1 MRADGSTQ
9 STPQAHVAKWPVRIG
24 AWRGV
29 LLCVLLAGLL
39 HLLFLGSVS
48 RIVLMVPGEFADD
61 QAHPIFST
69 RSIRIENTAPA
80 AVVAAVPAPTK
91 PKAQGTVSLQADEP
105 VATAP
110 KIPTA
115 RDAAESVAFVV
126 APPPEPA
133 RLAQTP
139 AAPASAASAPVTAEA
154 PASQQLPPIP
164 PAPVDLLPAVAV
176 AAESVA
182 PLAAAPA
189 AIAPQRSPLV
199 SPTPV
204 AAAPASPLASAPALS
219 SPAEPAA
226 SSAPVAT
233 APGGGLAAYNYLFP
247 GSTRLKYDV
256 AGIVKGFKYFV
267 SGDLLWLQD
276 GSNYTARLEISHFLL
291 GSKVQTSKGAI
302 TLRGLEPVRFG
313 EKVRSEVAA
322 HFERD
327 KGKVSFSANTP
338 DVPIMPLA
346 QDQVSIF
353 VQLAAMF
360 AADGQAFVPGS
371 KLVFQAVGA
380 RGSEDWE
387 FRVQAPE
394 RLKIQGKEW
403 TAYKLLREHRAEYDT
418 RAELWLAQEL
428 EGMPIRIRLSQT
440 SGDEIDMVWTR
451 SQKP

>member
-1 MRADGSTQ
+1 MQAQGSAQ
-9 STPQAHVAKWPVRIG
+9 KMPLAPVAKRPGRI
-24 AWRGV
+24 AVWRGL

-48 RIVLMVPGEFADD
+48 RIGPMVPGELADD
-61 QAHPIFST
+61 QAHLTFST
-69 RSIRIENTAPA
+69 RSIRIENAAPAVAFSTAPA
-80 AVVAAVPAPTK
+80 PGK
-91 PKAQGTVSLQADEP
+91 PKALAIVSTQGAAP
-105 VATAP
+105 VAPAP
-110 KIPTA
+110 APA
-115 RDAAESVAFVV
+115 PVHDAAQPLAFVI

-133 RLAQTP
+133 RLVQTP
-139 AAPASAASAPVTAEA
+139 AAPASAVSAPVTADA
-154 PASQQLPPIP
+154 TVPQHLPPIP
-164 PAPVDLLPAVAV
+164 PV
-176 AAESVA
+176 
-182 PLAAAPA
+182 
-189 AIAPQRSPLV
+189 
-199 SPTPV
+199 PV
-204 AAAPASPLASAPALS
+204 AAVPASPLAGAAAAASAPT
-219 SPAEPAA
+219 
-226 SSAPVAT
+226 AT

-247 GSTRLKYDV
+247 ASTRLKYDV
-256 AGIVKGFKYFV
+256 AGIVKGFKYSV
-267 SGDLLWLQD
+267 SGDLLWLHD
-276 GSNYTARLEISHFLL
+276 GGNYTARLEINHFLL

-302 TLRGLEPVRFG
+302 TPRGLEPLRFG

-322 HFERD
+322 HFQRD

-338 DVPIMPLA
+338 DVPITPLA

-403 TAYKLLREHRAEYDT
+403 TVYKLLREHRAEYDT
-418 RAELWLAQEL
+418 RAELWLASEL

>member
-80 AVVAAVPAPTK
+80 AVVTAVPAPTK

-110 KIPTA
+110 KIPAA

-139 AAPASAASAPVTAEA
+139 AAPASAASAPRTAEA

-164 PAPVDLLPAVAV
+164 PAPIALLPAVAV

-204 AAAPASPLASAPALS
+204 AAAPA
-219 SPAEPAA
+219 A

-233 APGGGLAAYNYLFP
+233 APGGGLAEYNYLFP
-247 GSTRLKYDV
+247 ASTRLKYDV
-256 AGIVKGFKYFV
+256 AGIVKGFKYVV
-267 SGDLLWLQD
+267 SGDLLWLHG

-302 TLRGLEPVRFG
+302 TPRGLEPLRYG

>member
-80 AVVAAVPAPTK
+80 AVVTAVPAPTK

-110 KIPTA
+110 KIPAA

-164 PAPVDLLPAVAV
+164 PAPVALLPAVAV
-176 AAESVA
+176 AAEPVA
-182 PLAAAPA
+182 PL
-189 AIAPQRSPLV
+189 V
-199 SPTPV
+199 
-204 AAAPASPLASAPALS
+204 AAPASPLASAPALS
-219 SPAEPAA
+219 SPAESAA

-302 TLRGLEPVRFG
+302 TLRGVEPLRFG

>member
-1 MRADGSTQ
+1 M
-9 STPQAHVAKWPVRIG
+9 
-24 AWRGV
+24 
-29 LLCVLLAGLL
+29 LLAGLL

-48 RIVLMVPGEFADD
+48 RISPMVPGELADD
-61 QAHPIFST
+61 PAHVTFST

-80 AVVAAVPAPTK
+80 VAVGTAPEPGK
-91 PKAQGTVSLQADEP
+91 PKASAIVSTQGTAP

-110 KIPTA
+110 APVH
-115 RDAAESVAFVV
+115 DAAQPLAFVI

-133 RLAQTP
+133 RLVQTP
-139 AAPASAASAPVTAEA
+139 AAPASPASAPVTADA
-154 PASQQLPPIP
+154 PAPQHLPPIP
-164 PAPVDLLPAVAV
+164 PVPVAAAPV
-176 AAESVA
+176 A
-182 PLAAAPA
+182 PVVAAPA
-189 AIAPQRSPLV
+189 ALAPQHSPLV
-199 SPTPV
+199 AKAPV
-204 AAAPASPLASAPALS
+204 AAAPASPLAGAPAGS
-219 SPAEPAA
+219 SPATPAA
-226 SSAPVAT
+226 SSAPTAT
-233 APGGGLAAYNYLFP
+233 VPGGGLAAYNYLFP
-247 GSTRLKYDV
+247 ASTRLKYDV
-256 AGIVKGFKYFV
+256 AGIVKGFKYSV
-267 SGDLLWLQD
+267 SGDLLWLHD
-276 GSNYTARLEISHFLL
+276 GGNYTARLEINHFLL

-302 TLRGLEPVRFG
+302 TPRGLEPLRFG

-322 HFERD
+322 HFQRD

-403 TAYKLLREHRAEYDT
+403 TVYKLLREHRAEYDT
-418 RAELWLAQEL
+418 RAELWLASEL